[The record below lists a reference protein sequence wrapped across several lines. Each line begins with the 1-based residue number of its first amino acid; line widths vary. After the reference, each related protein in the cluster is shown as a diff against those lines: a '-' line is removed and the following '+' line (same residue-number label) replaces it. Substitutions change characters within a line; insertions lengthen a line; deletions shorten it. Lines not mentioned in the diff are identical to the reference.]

1 MLMFLAQSSA
11 NKHLGPMLTQ
21 LGLLIGLVVVTGC
34 IILLVRKWMF
44 SRSDETAA
52 GSMFDDLRRLRETGE
67 ISEVEYD
74 YLRRCIA
81 NKAAGKDP
89 PPRPP
94 ELAPTELRARP
105 GYDLTGQPLP
115 PEILRAMERER
126 RNGA

>member
-1 MLMFLAQSSA
+1 MLMLLAQSSA
-11 NKHLGPMLTQ
+11 TRQLTPMLTQ
-21 LGLLIGLVVVTGC
+21 LGLLIGLVIFTGL
-34 IILLVRKWMF
+34 IVLVVRKWMF
-44 SRSDETAA
+44 AQGDEAA
-52 GSMFDDLRRLRETGE
+52 PGSMFDDLRRMRQSGE

-74 YLRRCIA
+74 YLRKCIA

-105 GYDLTGQPLP
+105 GFDLTGQPLP
-115 PEILRAMERER
+115 PEVLRAMERER

>member
-1 MLMFLAQSSA
+1 MLMLLAQHSA
-11 NKHLGPMLTQ
+11 NKQIGPMLMQ
-21 LGLLIGLVVVTGC
+21 LGLLIGLVVLTGL

-44 SRSDETAA
+44 SQGDEAVT

-105 GYDLTGQPLP
+105 GFDLTGQPLP
-115 PEILRAMERER
+115 PEVIRAMERER

>member
-1 MLMFLAQSSA
+1 MLMFLAQSGA
-11 NKHLGPMLTQ
+11 TRQLTPMLTQ
-21 LGLLIGLVVVTGC
+21 LGLLIGLVVLTGL
-34 IILLVRKWMF
+34 IVLLVRKWVF
-44 SRSDETAA
+44 SQGDEAA
-52 GSMFDDLRRLRETGE
+52 PGSMFDDLRRMRESGE

-74 YLRRCIA
+74 YLRKCIA

-115 PEILRAMERER
+115 PEVLRAMERQR
-126 RNGA
+126 REGA